1 MIGHIRC
8 QNVIYD
14 KTQLPPLIKMFS
26 TKVAMK
32 IHQDNKKYIHQMK
45 TQHLL
50 SKTALKVLAN
60 AKEKTK

>member
-1 MIGHIRC
+1 
-8 QNVIYD
+8 
-14 KTQLPPLIKMFS
+14 MFS

-32 IHQDNKKYIHQMK
+32 IYQDNKKYIHQMK

-50 SKTALKVLAN
+50 FKTALKVLAN

>member
-1 MIGHIRC
+1 
-8 QNVIYD
+8 
-14 KTQLPPLIKMFS
+14 MFS

-50 SKTALKVLAN
+50 SKTALKVLAH